1 MFLFHHYSRI
11 FLLILFL
18 GLNTACSTKKKTIP
32 SITTPTPSVSP
43 TPDLTPEDLPEERQN
58 QELKRTQ
65 DQHPKAN
72 RDSSTDN
79 ASEKSEQIPLKKM
92 TAPMPE
98 SNITQPKY
106 GTDASAVLS
115 KNQAEALMED
125 TRKLPTN
132 SEVTRTP
139 RDSEVLR
146 NRQKTCTHQV
156 RYTDMHTS
164 ISGKRIEPKDVRQK
178 NEKFQTESQTEH
190 DETASNED
198 GRDCTICSFLNIL
211 KKQKDLIIAQYLE
224 NNQKNDDPSSTPQ
237 HPHKWPI
244 TAKSILCKTSE
255 LRELHTSIDPISTQH
270 KLIEKQPI
278 DNQYHFLN
286 QTLEPVSLTEYEETH
301 ALSSTPQH
309 PHKWPITAKST
320 RCKTPKLREL
330 HTSIDPIST
339 QHKFIEKQPIDNQYH
354 FLNQTLKPVPLTEHE
369 ETHAP
374 SSTPQPSHEP
384 WPKFAK
390 NCSYEKLQ
398 VTYESIEEA
407 LCRGNFF
414 EASDLLVSLHEGT
427 PKMSDLYLINIDRF
441 NKFLSKKAFAFV
453 NKKSSW
459 CSHFCDLNNL
469 RSMILNASDFYI
481 NLAKKGHSDDIPTLL
496 GASLEYWIKV
506 ISHPEPFLQNLMLQI
521 GLIKNDK
528 SLALPTARNNLSND
542 ESILKSKESIKE
554 IIDTEIENTSHSDSE
569 ILKKIISILT
579 LENSKNYSFQE
590 CTVSDFENTSSHYS
604 NLELSS
610 EKPFNMSE
618 SDDRSEESMLLDL
631 MDQDSHSSWIDSPR
645 QENYEKNS
653 EEQNSYLSESR
664 ESLGGMSANSMRFE
678 LLSFNDQNTQLTE
691 EENFDG
697 DTSELGTFFKFDPFN
712 DTPRKEAIKINKS
725 NFDDLHYL
733 PDQQFIEEWLKKKPD
748 NQKEENDNT
757 NQNTSEATDQNSGEN
772 ENIEKNVNK
781 IILRINQEKET
792 WQSKIDANNFHD
804 DEYIINALNKF
815 EELIQRFESLAN
827 QDYLETEYYYNLI
840 IKKLKENQA
849 ALIYDYNLPFPT
861 NADD

>member
-255 LRELHTSIDPISTQH
+255 
-270 KLIEKQPI
+270 
-278 DNQYHFLN
+278 
-286 QTLEPVSLTEYEETH
+286 
-301 ALSSTPQH
+301 
-309 PHKWPITAKST
+309 
-320 RCKTPKLREL
+320 LREL

>member
-1 MFLFHHYSRI
+1 M
-11 FLLILFL
+11 ILFL

-255 LRELHTSIDPISTQH
+255 
-270 KLIEKQPI
+270 
-278 DNQYHFLN
+278 
-286 QTLEPVSLTEYEETH
+286 
-301 ALSSTPQH
+301 
-309 PHKWPITAKST
+309 
-320 RCKTPKLREL
+320 LREL

>member
-1 MFLFHHYSRI
+1 M
-11 FLLILFL
+11 ILFL

-286 QTLEPVSLTEYEETH
+286 QTLEPVSLTEHEETH
-301 ALSSTPQH
+301 ALSSTPQN
-309 PHKWPITAKST
+309 PHKWPIAAKST
-320 RCKTPKLREL
+320 LCKTPKLREL
-330 HTSIDPIST
+330 HTAIDPIST